1 MGRGR
6 RTFLR
11 KGGTPPWLSFPSQT
25 CQRGSRSPF
34 PLTRLS
40 CLSNSPWRF
49 CLLKKKAPFPCL
61 CGKGAFYWL
70 GLFFLRML
78 HSFTANPFAVFF
90 ELCTVQSVILKG
102 EPALYLSILPKR
114 GKARNRDSIRSKV
127 LGKGGMGVRGKGGE
141 TFLKK
146 GFPSL
151 PPIFPYCILLIGEP

>member
-11 KGGTPPWLSFPSQT
+11 KGGTPPRLSFPSQT
-25 CQRGSRSPF
+25 CQRGSHPPSSSPKTFVFIEF
-34 PLTRLS
+34 PMAVLPVEEESAFPVFVRERRFLLAWIVFLS
-40 CLSNSPWRF
+40 Q
-49 CLLKKKAPFPCL
+49 
-61 CGKGAFYWL
+61 GI
-70 GLFFLRML
+70 
-78 HSFTANPFAVFF
+78 HSLVFF

-102 EPALYLSILPKR
+102 EPALYLSTLPKR

-127 LGKGGMGVRGKGGE
+127 LGRGGMGVRGKGGE
-141 TFLKK
+141 TFLQK